1 MSYAP
6 TLTDQKFESILSIE
20 LTPRYVLGCIRYA
33 PTLTD
38 QKFESILS
46 IESKTGYVQEC
57 MRYAPT
63 LTDEGWGGRGEGA
76 SDSYR
81 GNDNPTD
88 GEWAITSVFSW
99 LRAWDWPETSL
110 FLRASLGLSLP
121 GSTRRRRRR

>member
-1 MSYAP
+1 MPTRYVLGRMRYAP

-20 LTPRYVLGCIRYA
+20 LPPRYVLGCIRYA

-46 IESKTGYVQEC
+46 IELPPWYVRGC
-57 MRYAPT
+57 MQYAPT
-63 LTDEGWGGRGEGA
+63 HTDEGWGERG
-76 SDSYR
+76 
-81 GNDNPTD
+81 D

-121 GSTRRRRRR
+121 GSTRKRRRR